1 MRRTAL
7 RIALPAASSL
17 HFIALSM
24 AISMGHV
31 LGNTLG
37 TALVLS
43 SGGIEQLP
51 SLYMALAV
59 TSVPLAFGLS
69 TLIDRRGP
77 LRLYQW
83 LLAGTALIIGLL
95 WVALKAGVPLAAEG
109 VYMTTKLHEILG
121 DILFWV
127 LVSQYFTS
135 LELKKIATVLG
146 FGFALGGVLTGGLT
160 ALLLKVLPAP
170 ALLLLMVAVYLVLI
184 QQLALIHRKL
194 EPLGSG
200 AEEEDGEE
208 EKTGLLDMLR
218 SLPTVFRRYP
228 MAFWISIGIFVMIFS
243 YCVIEY
249 LFYAVYVASYPEE
262 RELTAFLALM
272 NGVLQAAEMA
282 FIAFIAT
289 PLLRRGGPL
298 LRNLFLPVANLLC
311 VGALLMGFRLPA
323 AIASQISGD
332 ALNNAVFE
340 PVKAVNFAAVPHRYA
355 GRVRTVSDGVFY
367 PVGLAAAGL
376 ALLLLNSLEVSLA
389 GIGSFALFLAAVFVA
404 VGWLTGRAYLPQLV
418 KNLSSG
424 AINFDGHRPLAGNP
438 QEMAAQVGGLL
449 ASPDREARLFG
460 LRLAARLGEGVPLE
474 QVVATVLGG
483 DAAIRQ
489 AAIHALSAMPLQ
501 SQQQFLLS
509 VLAAGEAALPEEQAR
524 TMRTVAMGVLLAPR
538 GERTEEMRRH
548 VAEHLDEAVRVT
560 AIAAGLVA
568 IPGSGRGAADDV
580 LAHFMALDPTARG
593 RVLEALSAA
602 ATTELGP
609 ESSLDASVPLLLAL
623 TESPDA
629 PTRIEA
635 LRALAQLAR
644 PDDAGVLA
652 AALRAMDDAL
662 VPVRIAATAVL
673 GSAGE
678 AAVERLGRALGDP
691 ARAVRLAAARHL
703 ARCGPAGEAIAGS
716 TLRSADP
723 AAVEAATLALGR
735 MATRSAREAL
745 FGALQPSYARIAQNR
760 GLQAELATMPTTPL
774 TRALQVGLADS
785 DRRALE
791 RVMQVLDA
799 LSRDRTVRHLRHALE
814 AGDRRSRADAVEALA
829 SLPERR
835 FVTPLLPFLSALA
848 AAEPPAVGGPGTR
861 ATAQALREL
870 ARQAAADED
879 RWIGRTGRW
888 LLAKLDGVTAGQEYL
903 DMDRLL
909 FLKSVPLF
917 NDMPFDALLALNAAM
932 IPIDYLAGET
942 IIADGSV
949 GHSMFLVTGG
959 RLEVR
964 KGGRRLA
971 ELGPTV
977 CFGEMA
983 LIDAAPR
990 AADVVAISDCS
1001 LLRMSRAGFESLTDE
1016 HPRVLAE
1023 LCRVF
1028 VRRLRSAQAVAAAPP
1043 SAPAAGAAQ
1052 PA

>member
-1 MRRTAL
+1 MRRSRL
-7 RIALPAASSL
+7 RITLPAASSL
-17 HFIALSM
+17 QFIALSM
-24 AISMGHV
+24 VISMGHV
-31 LGNTLG
+31 LSNTLG

-43 SGGIEQLP
+43 SGGVERLP

-59 TSVPLAFGLS
+59 TSVPFAFWLS

-83 LLAGTALIIGLL
+83 LLAGTALVICLL
-95 WVALKAGVPLAAEG
+95 WAALETGVPLAAEG
-109 VYMTTKLHEILG
+109 VYMAAKLHEILG

-146 FGFALGGVLTGGLT
+146 FGFALGGVLAGGLT
-160 ALLLKVLPAP
+160 ALLLEVLPAP
-170 ALLLLMVAVYLVLI
+170 TLLLLMVAVYLVLFL
-184 QQLALIHRKL
+184 QLALIHRKL

-200 AEEEDGEE
+200 AEEDDSED
-208 EKTGLLDMLR
+208 EKTGLFDMLR
-218 SLPTVFRRYP
+218 SLPTIFRRFP

-249 LFYAVYVASYPEE
+249 LFYAVYVASYPDET
-262 RELTAFLALM
+262 ELTAFLALM

-289 PLLRRGGPL
+289 PLLRRGGPI
-298 LRNLFLPVANLLC
+298 LRNVFLPVANLLC

-323 AIASQISGD
+323 AVASQISGD

-376 ALLLLNSLEVSLA
+376 ALLLLNSLDVSLA
-389 GIGSFALFLAAVFVA
+389 GIGYFALFLAALFVV

-424 AINFDGHRPLAGNP
+424 AINFDGQAPLAGNA
-438 QEMAAQVGGLL
+438 QEMAAQVSGLL

-460 LRLAARLGEGVPLE
+460 LRLAARLGEAVPLE

-489 AAIHALSAMPLQ
+489 AAIHALTAMPLQ

-509 VLAAGEAALPEEQAR
+509 VLAAGEAAVPDEQAH

-538 GERTEEMRRH
+538 AERSEEMRRH
-548 VAEHLDEAVRVT
+548 VAQHLDEAVRVT
-560 AIAAGLVA
+560 AIAAGLVN

-580 LAHFMALDPTARG
+580 LSHFMALEPTARG

-609 ESSLDASVPLLLAL
+609 ESSLDASIPLLLAL
-623 TESPDA
+623 TESADA
-629 PTRIEA
+629 PTRIDA

-644 PDDAGVLA
+644 PDNASVLA
-652 AALRAMDDAL
+652 AALKAMDDEL
-662 VPVRIAATAVL
+662 VQVRIAAVAVL
-673 GSAGE
+673 GNGGE
-678 AAVERLGRALGDP
+678 AAVERLGRALADP
-691 ARAVRLAAARHL
+691 ARAVRLAAARNL
-703 ARCGPAGEAIAGS
+703 ARCGPSGEAVA
-716 TLRSADP
+716 RSVLGNGDP

-735 MATRSAREAL
+735 MGTRGAREAL
-745 FGALQPSYARIAQNR
+745 FGALQPSYARIAANR
-760 GLQAELATMPTTPL
+760 RLQAELGALSPTPM
-774 TRALQVGLADS
+774 TRALEVGLADS
-785 DRRALE
+785 DQRALE

-814 AGDRRSRADAVEALA
+814 APDRRSRADAVEALA

-835 FVTPLLPFLSALA
+835 FIAPLLPFLSALA
-848 AAEPPAVGGPGTR
+848 AAEQPEGAGQAR
-861 ATAQALREL
+861 AATPQALREL
-870 ARQAAADED
+870 AQRAAADED
-879 RWIGRTGRW
+879 RWIGRIGRW
-888 LLAKLDGVTAGQEYL
+888 FLAKIDGVSAGQEYL

-917 NDMPFDALLALNAAM
+917 NDIPFDALLALNAAM
-932 IPIDYLAGET
+932 IPVDYLAGET

-949 GHSMFLVTGG
+949 GHSMFLLISGK
-959 RLEVR
+959 LEVR

-971 ELGPTV
+971 ELGPTD

-990 AADVVAISDCS
+990 AADVIAVSDCS
-1001 LLRMSRAGFESLTDE
+1001 LLRISRAGFESLTDE
-1016 HPRVLAE
+1016 HPRVLTE

-1028 VRRLRSAQAVAAAPP
+1028 VRRLRTAQAGATPP
-1043 SAPAAGAAQ
+1043 PAPAAGAAQ